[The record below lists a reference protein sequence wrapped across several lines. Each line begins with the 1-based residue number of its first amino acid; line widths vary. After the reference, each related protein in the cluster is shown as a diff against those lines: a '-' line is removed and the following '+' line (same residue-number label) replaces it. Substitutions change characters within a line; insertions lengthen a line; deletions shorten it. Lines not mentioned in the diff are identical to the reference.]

1 MKYLTKK
8 LILQISLGI
17 LSIFFLLLYFKY
29 PFWSHFKT
37 KNFKALVEY
46 NGSNIHGLLGRQILI
61 HKDFKQYIEQIDK
74 YAADNDIELIVIQ
87 SYRNENQKISRN
99 IVKPAKLSNHL
110 AGFAIDFNIKRNNK
124 IYLSNHLK
132 KRNLSKSHVNVQ
144 NFINDIRENK
154 NLRWGGDFQ
163 IEDPVHIDVPLNQM
177 NKAKWFDFNKNCAT
191 DYANR
196 IPKWK
201 FWK

>member
-1 MKYLTKK
+1 MALTKK

-110 AGFAIDFNIKRNNK
+110 AGFASLLI
-124 IYLSNHLK
+124 
-132 KRNLSKSHVNVQ
+132 
-144 NFINDIRENK
+144 
-154 NLRWGGDFQ
+154 
-163 IEDPVHIDVPLNQM
+163 
-177 NKAKWFDFNKNCAT
+177 
-191 DYANR
+191 
-196 IPKWK
+196 
-201 FWK
+201 